1 MRQVLNDGG
10 NVKRILILA
19 MALTGLA
26 LIPNTASAWTPSE
39 CAAWYEEHGS
49 NHPDCQGYVPPPP
62 PQVTVCRDGV
72 VIQVPP
78 DQVQPGETAQCAVTP
93 PPEQPPA
100 PPVTPPVETPPT
112 PPVDTPPS
120 IPEVVPDEAPEG
132 DIGQP
137 VLVRGKEEQRPKQLE
152 ADVPVDVDTANT
164 LPFSGFNLWIVAG
177 LGGVLLALGVGVRR
191 LVDRA
196 HATR

>member
-1 MRQVLNDGG
+1 M
-10 NVKRILILA
+10 KRILMLA
-19 MALTGLA
+19 GALVVLG
-26 LIPNTASAWTPSE
+26 LIPSTASAWTPQE
-39 CAAWYEEHGS
+39 CADWYAEHGS
-49 NHPDCQGYVPPPP
+49 NHPDCQDYVPPPP

-120 IPEVVPDEAPEG
+120 IPEVVTDEAPEG
-132 DIGQP
+132 DVGQP
-137 VLVRGKEEQRPKQLE
+137 VLVRGKEETRPKQLE

-164 LPFSGFNLWIVAG
+164 LPYTGLNLWIVA
-177 LGGVLLALGVGVRR
+177 ALGAVIAFGGFAIRR
-191 LVDRA
+191 AADRT